1 MTPED
6 RAQEL
11 ELAEYQRNQ
20 DKAIMPKPVRE
31 SAKWCTGPGC
41 GERIP
46 DARRQAVPG
55 VQLCVGCQMANEKE
69 KARHA
74 SAD

>member
-1 MTPED
+1 MSDDVD

-11 ELAEYQRNQ
+11 ETALRADALAAHAR
-20 DKAIMPKPVRE
+20 KSFAAGE

-46 DARRQAVPG
+46 DARRLAVPG
-55 VQLCVGCQMANEKE
+55 VQFCVECQEWNEQYNP
-69 KARHA
+69 
-74 SAD
+74 